1 MEIFQIIID
10 ILQGIIL
17 GFFTVQ
23 LLDLKK
29 DGRNKFYFF
38 LMSLIFSIEIIF
50 FDYVYVYEGFY
61 SLIYSITIF
70 VCSSIISKNNY
81 IELLIYALLF
91 NVLISVGNCFAI
103 LFMRI
108 VFKSNIEM
116 ILDNVQLLNITSI
129 VVCISMALFATF
141 ITAIGKKYISILV
154 GNSKY
159 YLFAFFIFYISITC
173 VEELIFIYYPLED
186 KLLMIYFILIFLFI
200 FLLFLFVKN
209 IEDTVHKMNYTL
221 ISKQFALLKERF
233 GEFDES
239 AKKIQILKHDL
250 KKSLYVLKKLTEDGE
265 YPKLLGYLNEQI
277 EIVEY
282 DPSISYT
289 GNHIIDCVLSS
300 KFLHCKDEKI
310 VFTYSVDKNCL
321 DYIDVL
327 DMSILLLN
335 GLDNAIENVS
345 AKHRNIYLNIK
356 NKANILQIKIEN
368 YVDYDVLKINPKLKT
383 QKEDTQF
390 HGFGIASIKMIA
402 EKYKGSVAFRQDG
415 EMFRCLIT
423 IPMMDDKYIK
433 LREGNNEICSSR

>member
-1 MEIFQIIID
+1 MENFQIIID

-23 LLDLKK
+23 LLDLKINNRK
-29 DGRNKFYFF
+29 NFYLL
-38 LMSLIFSIEIIF
+38 LMCLIYSLEIIF

-70 VCSSIISKNNY
+70 GCSSIISKNNNV
-81 IELLIYALLF
+81 ELLIYALLF

-108 VFKSNIEM
+108 VFQSNIEM
-116 ILDNVQLLNITSI
+116 ILNNIQLLNITSI
-129 VVCISMALFATF
+129 IVCISMAFFAIF
-141 ITAIGKKYISILV
+141 ITVIGKKYISILV
-154 GNSKY
+154 QNSKY

-200 FLLFLFVKN
+200 FLIFLFVKN

-221 ISKQFALLKERF
+221 VSKQFNLLKERF

-239 AKKIQILKHDL
+239 AKKIQVLKHDL
-250 KKSLYVLKKLTEDGE
+250 KKSLYVLKKLTENGE
-265 YPKLLGYLNEQI
+265 YDKILNYLNEQL

-282 DPSISYT
+282 NPSISYT
-289 GNHIIDCVLSS
+289 GNHIIDCILSS
-300 KFLHCKDEKI
+300 KSLHCKDEKI

-321 DYIDVL
+321 GYIDVL

-345 AKHRNIYLNIK
+345 IKHRNIYLSIK
-356 NKANILQIKIEN
+356 KKANILQIRIEN
-368 YVDYDVLKINPKLKT
+368 YVDYDVLKSNPKLKT
-383 QKEDTQF
+383 QKEDSQF

-402 EKYKGSVAFRQDG
+402 EKYKGYVAFGQDDDL
-415 EMFRCLIT
+415 FCCLIT
-423 IPMMDDKYIK
+423 IPMIDENYLIQ
-433 LREGNNEICSSR
+433 REGNNEICSS